1 MDTRRRRLARAVT
14 PLAVART
21 RVDGCELLT
30 VEGELDITTAPG
42 MIGALNEAIAD
53 MSAPLIV
60 DLTDVVFMD
69 STGLALLIN
78 ARRRVMRRGQGFAI
92 SCPRRAIARVF
103 EIADMVESL
112 RVCPDAKSARVA
124 ATQPARA

>member
-1 MDTRRRRLARAVT
+1 VA
-14 PLAVART
+14 PLAVERT

-60 DLTDVVFMD
+60 DLKDVVFMD

-78 ARRRVMRRGQGFAI
+78 ASRRVVRRGQGFAI
-92 SCPRRAIARVF
+92 HCPRRPIARVF
-103 EIADMVESL
+103 EIADMVETL
-112 RVCPDAKSARVA
+112 RVCPDVESARVA
-124 ATQPARA
+124 ATQRAGA